1 MKYGTPPIQGI
12 PFIWSQS
19 LFKEFKKSYEEDW
32 VPDAVDGRWNLVKL
46 FMD

>member
-1 MKYGTPPIQGI
+1 MKYGTPYVEGL

-19 LFKEFKKSYEEDW
+19 RFKEFKGSQEDDF
-32 VPDAVDGRWNLVKL
+32 VPDAVDGKWNLVKL